1 MKGDDKVKVTVKKG
15 KSENK
20 QLGSAGFHDELFIDG
35 KYISGVTGYKIEKSA
50 SNLGFDV
57 TIKMEADVEI
67 KEYKRLSDE
76 EKKKQ

>member
-1 MKGDDKVKVTVKKG
+1 MKGDDKVKMTVKKG

-50 SNLGFDV
+50 TSL
-57 TIKMEADVEI
+57 
-67 KEYKRLSDE
+67 
-76 EKKKQ
+76 